1 MEIKKILWPTDLS
14 RASASALPY
23 VTSLGKLYQ
32 AEIVLAFVA
41 DDLSDSV
48 PWYGEF
54 EAKHLSE
61 FHDWIVETAGTR
73 MDRICEEELH
83 GCPYFRRMV
92 LSGDAAPELLKL
104 IHEEEIDLVVMTTH
118 GMKGHFPFG
127 SVAEKVVRNSP
138 APVLTVRPKDAG
150 A

>member
-1 MEIKKILWPTDLS
+1 M
-14 RASASALPY
+14 
-23 VTSLGKLYQ
+23 
-32 AEIVLAFVA
+32 LAFVA
-41 DDLSDSV
+41 DDLSECV

-54 EAKHLSE
+54 ESKHLRE
-61 FHDWIVETAGTR
+61 FHGWIVETAGTR

-83 GCPYFRRMV
+83 GCNYFRRMV
-92 LSGDAAPELLKL
+92 LSGDAASELLKL

-127 SVAEKVVRNSP
+127 SVAEKMVRNSP
-138 APVLTVRPKDAG
+138 VPVLTVRPGEDG